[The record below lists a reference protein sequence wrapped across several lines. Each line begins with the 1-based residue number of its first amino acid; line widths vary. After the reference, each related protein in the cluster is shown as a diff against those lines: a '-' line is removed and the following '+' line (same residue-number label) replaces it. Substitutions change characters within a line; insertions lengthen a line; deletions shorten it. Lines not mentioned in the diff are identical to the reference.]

1 MQGKRLPVAIY
12 AWVHC
17 CEAAHEDRTRG
28 ATEGDTMM
36 RQWKVWIGGAVG
48 VMGLLMLIGCAAT
61 SSRESIG
68 ESSEDADITARV
80 QSSFIAD
87 PLVSASA
94 IGVQTTQ
101 GVVHLSGT
109 VKSEQ
114 ERYRAIQLVQG
125 VAGVREIIVRNLV
138 VQR

>member
-1 MQGKRLPVAIY
+1 
-12 AWVHC
+12 
-17 CEAAHEDRTRG
+17 
-28 ATEGDTMM
+28 MM
-36 RQWKVWIGGAVG
+36 WQWKVWIGGAVG
-48 VMGLLMLIGCAAT
+48 VMGLLMLVGCAAT

-80 QSSFIAD
+80 QSSFAAD

-101 GVVHLSGT
+101 GVVHLSGA

-114 ERYRAIQLVQG
+114 ERYRVIQLVQG

>member
-1 MQGKRLPVAIY
+1 
-12 AWVHC
+12 
-17 CEAAHEDRTRG
+17 
-28 ATEGDTMM
+28 MM

-61 SSRESIG
+61 SSRGSIG
-68 ESSEDADITARV
+68 ESSEDTAITA
-80 QSSFIAD
+80 
-87 PLVSASA
+87 
-94 IGVQTTQ
+94 Q

-114 ERYRAIQLVQG
+114 ERFRAIQLVQG
-125 VAGVREIIVRNLV
+125 VAGVKEIIVGNLV

>member
-1 MQGKRLPVAIY
+1 MPGRRLLVAIS

-17 CEAAHEDRTRG
+17 WEAAREDRTG
-28 ATEGDTMM
+28 DAEGEDAMM

-48 VMGLLMLIGCAAT
+48 VMGLLMLISCAAT
-61 SSRESIG
+61 SSRGSIG
-68 ESSEDADITARV
+68 ESSEDTAITAKV
-80 QSSFIAD
+80 QSSFAAD

-114 ERYRAIQLVQG
+114 ERFRAIQLVQG
-125 VAGVREIIVRNLV
+125 VAGVREIIVGNLV

>member
-1 MQGKRLPVAIY
+1 VATRK
-12 AWVHC
+12 
-17 CEAAHEDRTRG
+17 DRTYD
-28 ATEGDTMM
+28 AEGEDAMM
-36 RQWKVWIGGAVG
+36 RQWKVWIGGAVS
-48 VMGLLMLIGCAAT
+48 VMGLLMLIGCAST
-61 SSRESIG
+61 SSRGSIG

-80 QSSFIAD
+80 QSSFAAD

-101 GVVHLSGT
+101 GVVHLSGA

-114 ERYRAIQLVQG
+114 ERFRAIQLVQG

>member
-1 MQGKRLPVAIY
+1 VATRK
-12 AWVHC
+12 
-17 CEAAHEDRTRG
+17 DRTYD
-28 ATEGDTMM
+28 AEGEDAMM
-36 RQWKVWIGGAVG
+36 RQWKVWIGGAVS
-48 VMGLLMLIGCAAT
+48 VMGLLMLIGCAST
-61 SSRESIG
+61 SSRGSIG

-80 QSSFIAD
+80 QSSFAAD

-101 GVVHLSGT
+101 GVVHLSGA

-114 ERYRAIQLVQG
+114 ERFRAIQLVQG
-125 VAGVREIIVRNLV
+125 VAGVREIIVRNLA

>member
-1 MQGKRLPVAIY
+1 
-12 AWVHC
+12 
-17 CEAAHEDRTRG
+17 
-28 ATEGDTMM
+28 MM

-68 ESSEDADITARV
+68 ESSEDAAITAKV

-94 IGVQTTQ
+94 INVQTTQ

>member
-1 MQGKRLPVAIY
+1 
-12 AWVHC
+12 
-17 CEAAHEDRTRG
+17 
-28 ATEGDTMM
+28 MM
-36 RQWKVWIGGAVG
+36 RQWKVWIGGAVS
-48 VMGLLMLIGCAAT
+48 VMGLLMLISCAST
-61 SSRESIG
+61 SSRGSIG

-80 QSSFIAD
+80 QSSFIVD
-87 PLVSASA
+87 PLVSTSA
-94 IGVQTTQ
+94 ISVQTTQ

-125 VAGVREIIVRNLV
+125 VAGVREIIVRDLL